1 MVSKKRKKTKKR
13 KKLSKKDLED
23 FRRFRKRA
31 KQAEKDYYKYDPIQ
45 QKMRRDK
52 VWLTIII
59 AILLG
64 MMIFQ

>member
-13 KKLSKKDLED
+13 KKLSKKDREE
-23 FRRFRKRA
+23 FRRIRKES
-31 KQAEKDYYKYDPIQ
+31 KQIEKDYYKYDPIQ

-52 VWLTIII
+52 VWLIFIV